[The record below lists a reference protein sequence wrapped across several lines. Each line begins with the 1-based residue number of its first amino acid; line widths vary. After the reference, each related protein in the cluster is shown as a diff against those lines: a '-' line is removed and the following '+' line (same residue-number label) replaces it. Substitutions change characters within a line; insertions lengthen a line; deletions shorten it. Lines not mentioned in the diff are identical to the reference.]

1 MPLNTDFNVSPYYDD
16 YNEDKNFHRVLF
28 RPAVPIQAREL
39 TQLQTIL
46 QNQVERFGDN
56 IYKQGTIIKGC
67 SLSFDFS
74 YYYVKLED
82 LQVDGQTTLVSNYAN
97 GYLKDSANLTSEI
110 VNYAQGLESQD
121 PDLSTLFIK
130 YINTG
135 AGAKKKY
142 SNTDVLTVYA
152 RDF

>member
-1 MPLNTDFNVSPYYDD
+1 MALNTDFNVSPYYDD

-67 SLSFDFS
+67 NLTFDFN
-74 YYYVKLED
+74 YTYIKIND
-82 LQVDGQTTLVSNYAN
+82 LY
-97 GYLKDSANLTSEI
+97 
-110 VNYAQGLESQD
+110 
-121 PDLSTLFIK
+121 
-130 YINTG
+130 
-135 AGAKKKY
+135 
-142 SNTDVLTVYA
+142 
-152 RDF
+152 